1 MTTEAHD
8 TPPTPPPPAAVA
20 SGWRR
25 ALTFFAILMAVVF
38 LGVYLA
44 TVLNETP
51 SLGGRQLAL
60 VRIEGVLVDARET
73 LDELERY
80 AKNPSVLAVVLRI
93 DSPGGAVVPAQE
105 IYEAVGRLRT
115 EHRKKVVVSMGTVA
129 ASGGYYIAAASDKII
144 ASPGS
149 LTGSIGVIMEIPN
162 VEGLMKKVGV
172 ESIVIKSGRNKDVGS
187 PFRQMKPEERALLQ
201 AVLDD
206 VHEQFIEAVARGRN
220 MELVEVKRLADGRIF
235 SGRQAQSVG
244 LVDELGGLREAIR
257 AAAELVGIEGE
268 PKVVE
273 SQPRFSLRRLL
284 ESKWFGGH
292 TAGLS
297 SGVRLEYRMA
307 F

>member
-1 MTTEAHD
+1 MATDSPSNSHD
-8 TPPTPPPPAAVA
+8 APAAPP
-20 SGWRR
+20 RR
-25 ALTFFAILMAVVF
+25 RRFRWLAALALVMLA
-38 LGVYLA
+38 LYLVSLLDEM
-44 TVLNETP
+44 T
-51 SLGGRQLAL
+51 SLGGSRLAL
-60 VRIEGVLVDARET
+60 VRIEGVLTDAR
-73 LDELERY
+73 DIVGELERY

-105 IYEAVGRLRT
+105 IYDAVNRLRT
-115 EHRKKVVVSMGTVA
+115 DHHKKVVVSMGSIA

-172 ESIVIKSGRNKDVGS
+172 ESVTIKSGAKKDAGS

-206 VHEQFIEAVARGRN
+206 VHDQFIEAVAKGRGL
-220 MELVEVKRLADGRIF
+220 EVVEVRQLADGRVF
-235 SGRQAQSVG
+235 TGRQAQSVG
-244 LVDELGGLREAIR
+244 LVDELGNLHDAIR
-257 AAAELVGIEGE
+257 AAAALVHIEGE

-273 SQPRFSLRRLL
+273 TQPGFSFRKLL
-284 ESKWFGGH
+284 QSTWWG
-292 TAGLS
+292 
-297 SGVRLEYRMA
+297 SGVTGFPPAIRLEYRMA